1 MPDEINLLQSKRI
14 ATISQHS
21 LRRMCKGQIM
31 DIYSLKFEPDK
42 LSYQQEVLGL
52 EFADLDTEVE
62 LMKKEEKMIIAELI
76 LQFSQ
81 NKSYKNMKELDGLIY
96 THEKFKD
103 YVNRYNETLK
113 KRNRAKIRFE
123 SFKTFRDD
131 LRTKSVNERES
142 MKHL

>member
-1 MPDEINLLQSKRI
+1 
-14 ATISQHS
+14 
-21 LRRMCKGQIM
+21 M
-31 DIYSLKFEPDK
+31 DIYSLQFEPEK
-42 LSYQQEVLGL
+42 LSHQQEELGL
-52 EFADLDTEVE
+52 EFADLDTAVE

-103 YVNRYNETLK
+103 YADRYSETLK

>member
-1 MPDEINLLQSKRI
+1 
-14 ATISQHS
+14 
-21 LRRMCKGQIM
+21 M
-31 DIYSLKFEPDK
+31 DIYSLQFEPLK
-42 LSYQQEVLGL
+42 LSHQQEELGMI
-52 EFADLDTEVE
+52 FADLDTAVE
-62 LMKKEEKMIIAELI
+62 LMKKEEKMLIAELT
-76 LQFSQ
+76 LFYSK
-81 NKSYKNMKELDGLIY
+81 NKGYKNMKELDGLIY

-103 YVNRYNETLK
+103 YADRYSETLK

>member
-1 MPDEINLLQSKRI
+1 
-14 ATISQHS
+14 
-21 LRRMCKGQIM
+21 M
-31 DIYSLKFEPDK
+31 DIYSLKFEPEK
-42 LSYQQEVLGL
+42 LAHQQEELGL
-52 EFADLDTEVE
+52 EFADLDTAVE

-81 NKSYKNMKELDGLIY
+81 NKSYKNMKYLDVLIY

>member
-1 MPDEINLLQSKRI
+1 
-14 ATISQHS
+14 
-21 LRRMCKGQIM
+21 M
-31 DIYSLKFEPDK
+31 DIYSLQFEPEK
-42 LSYQQEVLGL
+42 LSHQQEELGL
-52 EFADLDTEVE
+52 EFADLDTAVE

>member
-1 MPDEINLLQSKRI
+1 
-14 ATISQHS
+14 
-21 LRRMCKGQIM
+21 M
-31 DIYSLKFEPDK
+31 DIYSLQFEPEK
-42 LSYQQEVLGL
+42 LSHKQEELGL
-52 EFADLDTEVE
+52 EFADLDTAVE

>member
-1 MPDEINLLQSKRI
+1 MY
-14 ATISQHS
+14 
-21 LRRMCKGQIM
+21 KGLIM
-31 DIYSLKFEPDK
+31 DIYSLKFEPEK
-42 LSYQQEVLGL
+42 LAHQQEVLGL
-52 EFADLDTEVE
+52 EFADLDTAVE
-62 LMKKEEKMIIAELI
+62 LMKKEEKMIIAELT

-103 YVNRYNETLK
+103 YADRYSETLK

>member
-1 MPDEINLLQSKRI
+1 
-14 ATISQHS
+14 
-21 LRRMCKGQIM
+21 M

-42 LSYQQEVLGL
+42 LSHQQEELGL
-52 EFADLDTEVE
+52 EFADLDTAVE

-76 LQFSQ
+76 LQFSK

-103 YVNRYNETLK
+103 FTDRYSETLK

>member
-1 MPDEINLLQSKRI
+1 
-14 ATISQHS
+14 
-21 LRRMCKGQIM
+21 M
-31 DIYSLKFEPDK
+31 DIYSLKFEPEK

-52 EFADLDTEVE
+52 EFADLDTAVE

-113 KRNRAKIRFE
+113 KRNRAKIRCE

>member
-1 MPDEINLLQSKRI
+1 
-14 ATISQHS
+14 
-21 LRRMCKGQIM
+21 M
-31 DIYSLKFEPDK
+31 DIYSLQFEPEK
-42 LSYQQEVLGL
+42 LSHQQEELGL
-52 EFADLDTEVE
+52 EFADLDTAVE

-76 LQFSQ
+76 LQFSK

-103 YVNRYNETLK
+103 FTDRYSETLK

>member
-1 MPDEINLLQSKRI
+1 
-14 ATISQHS
+14 
-21 LRRMCKGQIM
+21 M
-31 DIYSLKFEPDK
+31 DIYSLQFEPLK
-42 LSYQQEVLGL
+42 LSHQQEELGMI
-52 EFADLDTEVE
+52 FADLDTAVE
-62 LMKKEEKMIIAELI
+62 LMKKEEKMLIAELT
-76 LQFSQ
+76 LFYSK
-81 NKSYKNMKELDGLIY
+81 NKGYKNMKELDGLIY
-96 THEKFKD
+96 THEQFKD

>member
-1 MPDEINLLQSKRI
+1 MQTN
-14 ATISQHS
+14 
-21 LRRMCKGQIM
+21 
-31 DIYSLKFEPDK
+31 IYSLDFNPNELSTKQELLGFE
-42 LSYQQEVLGL
+42 Y
-52 EFADLDTEVE
+52 ADNDTDTE

-76 LQFSQ
+76 LQFSK

-103 YVNRYNETLK
+103 FTDRYSETLK